1 MVLMIITA
9 IANLVQILLLAA
21 SLPLAL
27 LAYRGYRGTPWG
39 RVLQPLPVMEVCFIL
54 YLAILILEVDTA
66 LAFGVA
72 VTVSVVGSLA
82 AFLSALR
89 LTLLLRSDHV

>member
-1 MVLMIITA
+1 MIIAT
-9 IANLVQILLLAA
+9 IANLVQILLLAV

-27 LAYRGYRGTPWG
+27 LAYKGYRGTPWG
-39 RVLQPLPVMEVCFIL
+39 GVLQPLPIMEGCFIL
-54 YLAILILEVDTA
+54 YLAILILRIDTA

-72 VTVSVVGSLA
+72 VTASIIGTLA
-82 AFLSALR
+82 AFLSAVR